1 MKKVSGTSSTVG
13 EQKNSCMYT
22 VMEKY
27 CRDKNMNTGLF
38 LLDMATGHG
47 KTHNVLN
54 LIFELAH
61 ESAFD
66 RKKIVFCT
74 TLLKNLPEDELQKRF
89 ADCGEEKLFEQKYI
103 KLESYKDMLMHN
115 MTDAVIGMIPSDI
128 QNLQE
133 FKQIRNAIS
142 FLKSSAAFNNPQARK
157 GTEDLLRDEYEPN
170 FRRAVKRLFKKAF
183 RKEPAVVKRN
193 ILKSDPEGKWVGK
206 LYPSIFLCEKQ
217 IVMLS
222 VKKFLLQNDDF
233 VSPSTALYSS
243 DMMRGAIVFIDEFD
257 ATKDTVLDTIIE
269 NSLKDKVD
277 FIGIFKDIYAG
288 LTHTQLQR
296 TLLESSQ
303 KRLESQ
309 YAEKRPGDLVEQ
321 ARASA
326 EQIYKEYSLQFN
338 LKTEADGEEKN
349 NFMFQDHSFVNILDR
364 KKKYAN
370 VISCVDEHVNSIYF
384 SDRKGVGEGEYQIDK
399 LLSKVEGFII
409 YFCNMVRILADNYC
423 QVKNERKRDN
433 QDDFTFEEAVNTVL
447 DAFNI
452 SQENQAYL
460 VRRVLTGTPAKREI
474 EANAQFDLSFYENG
488 FRYFSFEDSNLHDMK
503 SKIMQVAFDTTPEK
517 ILLKLCSS
525 AKVIGISAT
534 ATIPTVL
541 GNYDLDYIKAKLAN
555 HFVAP
560 AKDEIRQ
567 LREEFEKGNKGYVDK
582 IETVAEI
589 FPELDE
595 NQYSSAEEWKLW
607 LPVFQT
613 KDVCEA
619 EEYAQ
624 EAHNYI
630 QRKIGD
636 DKKGNL
642 YDVKRYIRVCLA
654 YRRFLE
660 NQDIRSFLCIM
671 NRHVKANASYNKED
685 LGKLLNMVRTVF
697 RMQGDAYD
705 GDCRVEILAGDGF
718 DETKK
723 RVLKDLATGKKI
735 FVLTVYQTVG
745 VGQNLQYKIPD
756 EIKSGIVSSNDF
768 PARAEKDF
776 DAIYLDKPTNV
787 IVNTS
792 QPFCDNTFEEYLWQT
807 MFLYEGDEIS
817 RNEMIGYIRNAFRH
831 FATGTSKPSGES
843 TEQSCRSTRLSST
856 KMIIQAIGRICRTNQ
871 KQKKVYIFAEHDI
884 RNALDLDI
892 CDGRLLNPEFLSLI
906 DAVKDMESKSIQ
918 CADIVR
924 RVDRIS
930 ERANR
935 LIHRKFLNGSWT
947 PSSMEQWEKMRK
959 YVLAHPT
966 LATDDCS
973 NNEFGRNMYIDFP
986 SVGNQLHYSQENDF
1000 SNISIS
1006 FESDVAHFRKVSERD
1021 VQLDRLMTSYDFRSF
1036 FEENGYATEFASN
1049 DRIMCPPIYN
1059 NIYKGALGEVLG
1071 KHIFESYVGLSV
1083 EKITD
1088 PAIFEL
1094 FDCKIGNTKVF
1105 VDFKHWKPSY
1115 AVDADEYLQKIKDK
1129 AVACGAECIIVANLI
1144 MEEKHKKYSDIRSI
1158 TSNDNSLKV
1167 LVVPA
1172 LVLDRSD
1179 VVEVNS
1185 KAVMAVRKCV
1195 DEYAD

>member
-1 MKKVSGTSSTVG
+1 MKNGSGTSSTIVQ
-13 EQKNSCMYT
+13 QKNSCMYT

-27 CRDKNMNTGLF
+27 CRDKNANAGLF

-54 LIFELAH
+54 LIFDLAH
-61 ESAFD
+61 DPTFD

-74 TLLKNLPEDELQKRF
+74 TLLKNLPEDELRKRF

-128 QNLQE
+128 QKLLE
-133 FKQIRNAIS
+133 FKQVRNAIS
-142 FLKSSAAFNNPQARK
+142 FLKSSAALNNPQARK

-170 FRRAVKRLFKKAF
+170 FRRTVKRLFKKAF

-193 ILKSDPEGKWVGK
+193 ILKSDFEWKWVGK

-217 IVMLS
+217 IIMLS

-243 DMMRGAIVFIDEFD
+243 DMMRSAIIFIDEFD

-296 TLLESSQ
+296 ILLESSQ

-309 YAEKRPGDLVEQ
+309 YAEKKPGDLVEL
-321 ARASA
+321 ARVSA
-326 EQIYKEYSLQFN
+326 EKIYKEYSLQFN

-364 KKKYAN
+364 NKRYAN
-370 VISCVDEHVNSIYF
+370 VISCADEHVNSIYF

-399 LLSKVEGFII
+399 LLSRVEGFII
-409 YFCNMVRILADNYC
+409 YFCNLVRILADNYC

-433 QDDFTFEEAVNTVL
+433 QDDFTYEEAVNTVL

-452 SQENQAYL
+452 SEENQTYL
-460 VRRVLTGTPAKREI
+460 VRRVLTCTPAKREI

-488 FRYFSFEDSNLHDMK
+488 FRYFSFEDSSLHDMK

-517 ILLKLCSS
+517 ILLKLCNS

-534 ATIPTVL
+534 ATIPSVI

-555 HFVAP
+555 RFVMP
-560 AKDEIRQ
+560 TKEECYQ
-567 LREEFEKGNKGYVDK
+567 LREEFEKGNKGYVDE
-582 IETVAEI
+582 IQAVTEI
-589 FPELDE
+589 FPQLDE
-595 NQYSSAEEWKLW
+595 NQYSSAEEWRLW
-607 LPVFQT
+607 APVFKA
-613 KDVCEA
+613 KDEVET

-630 QRKIGD
+630 LRKIGGN
-636 DKKGNL
+636 KNGNL
-642 YDVKRYIRVCLA
+642 YNVKRYLRVCLA

-671 NRHVKANASYNKED
+671 NRHVKPNASYNKED
-685 LGKLLNMVRTVF
+685 LGKLLNMVRAVLGI
-697 RMQGDAYD
+697 QGDVYD
-705 GDCRVEILAGDGF
+705 SDCRVEILAGDGF
-718 DETKK
+718 DDTKK
-723 RVLKDLATGKKI
+723 RVLKDLADGKKI
-735 FVLTVYQTVG
+735 FVLTAYQTVG

-756 EIKSGIVSSNDF
+756 EIKSEIVPSNDF

-792 QPFCDNTFEEYLWQT
+792 QPFHDNGFEEYLWQT

-843 TEQSCRSTRLSST
+843 TEQLCRSTRLSST
-856 KMIIQAIGRICRTNQ
+856 RMIIQAIGRICRTNQ

-884 RNALDLDI
+884 RDALDLDI
-892 CDGRLLNPEFLSLI
+892 CSGRLLNPEFLSLI
-906 DAVKDMESKSIQ
+906 DAVKKMESKNVQ
-918 CADIVR
+918 CADIVCR
-924 RVDRIS
+924 ADRIS

-935 LIHRKFLNGSWT
+935 FIHRKFLNGSWT
-947 PSSMEQWEKMRK
+947 PSSMEQWEKMRE
-959 YVLAHPT
+959 YVLTHPT

-973 NNEFGRNMYIDFP
+973 NNEFGRNMYVNFP
-986 SVGNQLHYSQENDF
+986 GVGKQLYYSQENDF

-1006 FESDVAHFRKVSERD
+1006 FESDVAHFREVSEQEAR
-1021 VQLDRLMTSYDFRSF
+1021 LDRLMTSYDFRSF
-1036 FEENGYATEFASN
+1036 FDENGYATEFARN

-1071 KHIFESYVGLSV
+1071 KHIFEKYAGLSV

-1094 FDCKIGNTKVF
+1094 FDYKIGNTKVF
-1105 VDFKHWKPSY
+1105 VDFKHWKPTY
-1115 AVDADEYLQKIKDK
+1115 AVDAGEYLQKIKDK
-1129 AVACGAECIIVANLI
+1129 AIACGAECVIIANLLLDRI
-1144 MEEKHKKYSDIRSI
+1144 YKQYKNVRLNTTTDG
-1158 TSNDNSLKV
+1158 LKI

-1195 DEYAD
+1195 DEYSS